1 MAVMKSVDIIIV
13 GGGPAGASCARTL
26 TAAGKDC
33 LILDKAAFP
42 RLKLCAGWITPGVF
56 DTLGVRPDEY
66 PGSLTVFDHLKIHI
80 RGLTFRRNSRQYAIR
95 RIEFDH
101 WLLQRSKTPVQ
112 QHRVKNIRVENGA
125 FILDETFR
133 CRILVGAGGSH
144 CPVYKTLFQK
154 KRPRPAKSVIV
165 TLETEFKAS
174 PTESDCHL
182 YFFRNGLPGYS
193 WYVPKTGNILN
204 LGVGGMNLSLLKR
217 NENIRDHWSRFVEHL
232 HSKHRLSGDIPQ
244 PSAYVYHLRSEVS
257 PHPVQSGQAYL
268 AGDAVG
274 LATADMGE
282 GIAPAIA
289 SGQRTARSIL
299 SRIPNRFDDI
309 PRFSSLWPKPL
320 VRLADWIKF

>member
-1 MAVMKSVDIIIV
+1 MKSVDIIVV
-13 GGGPAGASCARTL
+13 GGGPAGASCARVL

-42 RLKLCAGWITPGVF
+42 RPKLCAGWLTPEVF
-56 DTLGVRPDEY
+56 DLLGIRPEEY
-66 PGSLTVFDHLKIHI
+66 PGSLTVFDRLRIHL
-80 RGLTFRRNSRQYAIR
+80 RGLAFWRKNRQYAIR

-101 WLLQRSKTPVQ
+101 WLLEQSQTPVQ
-112 QHRVKNIRVENGA
+112 QHRVRHIREENGS
-125 FILDETFR
+125 FILDETYR

-144 CPVYKTLFQK
+144 CPVYKALFQR
-154 KRPRPAKSVIV
+154 KRPRPAESVIV

-174 PTESDCHL
+174 PAESDCHL
-182 YFFRNGLPGYS
+182 YFFQNGLPGYA

-204 LGVGGMNLSLLKR
+204 LGIGGMNPSLLKR
-217 NENIRDHWSRFVEHL
+217 NENIRDHWSRFID
-232 HSKHRLSGDIPQ
+232 RLSRKHWLSNGIPH
-244 PSAYVYHLRSEVS
+244 PSAYVYHLRTEVA
-257 PHPVQSGQAYL
+257 PYPVQWGQAYL

-299 SRIPNRFDDI
+299 TGTPNRFDDI
-309 PRFSSLWPKPL
+309 PRFSSLWPEPL
-320 VRLADWIKF
+320 IRLADRIKF